1 MPFVYMV
8 LMTLVLTYTFPQMAT
23 YLPEVLFDQ
32 QEEVEF
38 DASDESVVNPDVF
51 KNMK

>member
-1 MPFVYMV
+1 
-8 LMTLVLTYTFPQMAT
+8 MAT

-32 QEEVEF
+32 QKEVEF